1 MKGHTNNPNGR
12 PCKAAEDKRKMVSY
26 RLTPA
31 AIEAVK
37 AEARNI
43 GISQS
48 DVILSLIHTLLT
60 NDPATPDH
68 KTLPKCEE
76 CPNEG
81 ICYTSPDRCGMGR
94 H

>member
-12 PCKAAEDKRKMVSY
+12 PRKAAEDRRKMVSY

-37 AEARNI
+37 SEGRNT
-43 GISQS
+43 GTSQS
-48 DVILSLIHTLLT
+48 DVIMSLIDTLLIT
-60 NDPATPDH
+60 NQAEPDH
-68 KTLPKCEE
+68 ATLPKCED
-76 CPNEG
+76 CPNEA
-81 ICYTSPDRCGMGR
+81 ICTTYPDRCGIGR